1 MVTQLHRVLSVALT
15 SLLRLLDHDLPASNH
30 TAWPTLPIS
39 NTELPPKYHDLLL
52 LYLSGAQL
60 GEHLVALVS
69 AVPVDAVGDE
79 GLKHGTEALVRY
91 RQDSA
96 QPSSLGSWKH
106 IAYLGN
112 IVECRTSGFLPHELL
127 NLAVE
132 PAPLAI
138 FVGLIVI
145 RVSRLLGW
153 SGW

>member
-1 MVTQLHRVLSVALT
+1 MQLHSLLSVALAFV
-15 SLLRLLDHDLPASNH
+15 LRLLDHCLPPSNH
-30 TAWPTLPIS
+30 HPWSSLPTI
-39 NTELPPKYHDLLL
+39 NTEHPRRYHHLLL
-52 LYLSGAQL
+52 LDISAEQL

-79 GLKHGTEALVRY
+79 GLRHGTEALVRY
-91 RQDSA
+91 QQDSA
-96 QPSSLGSWKH
+96 QPPSPEAWED

-132 PAPLAI
+132 PAPLAF
-138 FVGLIVI
+138 FVGLMVV
-145 RVSRLLGW
+145 RVSRPLGW